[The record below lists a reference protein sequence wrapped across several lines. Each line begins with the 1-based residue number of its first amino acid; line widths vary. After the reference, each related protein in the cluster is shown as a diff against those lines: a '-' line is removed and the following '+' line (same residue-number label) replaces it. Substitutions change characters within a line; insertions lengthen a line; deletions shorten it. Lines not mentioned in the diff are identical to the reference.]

1 MDNKTAHTLVKLN
14 NAFYTQVHDSFS
26 QTRQA
31 PWNGWK
37 RLVEEIPSSF
47 WNRSSLNVLDLACG
61 NGRFEQFLTSLHSHT
76 VFKALCVDSCDELFA
91 REVLSPSASLATTFY
106 HWDILDELHRAPCDL
121 PLADLSVCFGFFH
134 HIPRKDWREHVLA
147 YLIAQTAPNGYI
159 ALSFWSFLN
168 DERFAHKARQAHAHA
183 IQWLNEHPTAL
194 DNPID
199 TSQLQ
204 ANDFF
209 LGWQHSDGIY
219 RYCHSY
225 TTEEIDELLAAL
237 PPSVSV
243 VSRYY
248 ADGKHDNLNEY
259 VILHCKDTQK
269 HINPVV

>member
-106 HWDILDELHRAPCDL
+106 HWDILDELNIVAGVRADY
-121 PLADLSVCFGFFH
+121 H
-134 HIPRKDWREHVLA
+134 EKWI
-147 YLIAQTAPNGYI
+147 
-159 ALSFWSFLN
+159 
-168 DERFAHKARQAHAHA
+168 
-183 IQWLNEHPTAL
+183 
-194 DNPID
+194 
-199 TSQLQ
+199 
-204 ANDFF
+204 
-209 LGWQHSDGIY
+209 
-219 RYCHSY
+219 
-225 TTEEIDELLAAL
+225 L
-237 PPSVSV
+237 PPYSPQGLARTRVGLSHRTNC
-243 VSRYY
+243 SEWLYRPF
-248 ADGKHDNLNEY
+248 
-259 VILHCKDTQK
+259 ILELFKR
-269 HINPVV
+269 

>member
-14 NAFYTQVHDSFS
+14 NAFYAQVHGSFS

-37 RLVEEIPSSF
+37 RLIEEIPSSF
-47 WNRSSLNVLDLACG
+47 WNHSSLNVLDLACG
-61 NGRFEQFLTSLHSHT
+61 NGRFEQFLASSHPHT
-76 VFKALCVDSCDELFA
+76 VFKALCVDSCDKLFA
-91 REVLSPSASLATTFY
+91 REVLSPFASLATTFY
-106 HWDILDELHRAPCDL
+106 HWDILDELHKAPCDL
-121 PLADLSVCFGFFH
+121 PLAD
-134 HIPRKDWREHVLA
+134 
-147 YLIAQTAPNGYI
+147 LIAQTAPNGYI

-168 DERFAHKARQAHAHA
+168 DERFAHKAHQTHAHA

-194 DNPID
+194 DNSID

-225 TTEEIDELLAAL
+225 TAEEIDKLLAAL

-248 ADGKHDNLNEY
+248 ADGKHNNLNEY